1 MAQELTAEPVLP
13 SRARRFRDR
22 CRELLRPWA
31 GRALPK
37 DLRPRAVAASAA
49 SLADGVRDPGLA
61 TLLHRIDTGPIH
73 TGNRVEVFTDG
84 EKAFEAGGE
93 AIEAAVREVLVES
106 YIIRGDETGR
116 RLLDR
121 LRRAVARGAA
131 VRVLTDAVGS
141 FNTPSS
147 FWDEMRAAG
156 IDVRLF
162 HPLWSHWGQRQYR
175 DHRKITVIDRRVGFI
190 GGMNIANEYGSSIGA
205 SADAWRDT
213 HARLEGD
220 VAQELAAVF
229 LEGWTRADGPAFPVA
244 ALPEPGPR
252 PGARVLVVDTRA
264 GRGQQEKQSVLA
276 AVVGAAR
283 RRLLVTNAYFAP
295 GRFTVDL
302 LGAAARRGV
311 DVRLLLPG
319 RTDVPLLRHAAHGYY
334 ADLLR
339 RGVRVFEYEAA
350 TLHAKTLVADDYV
363 SLVGSS
369 NLDARSFYY
378 NAECNALVLDDDTGR
393 ALSEAFFRDLEC
405 SREIQLAPW
414 KHRGLL
420 HRLGDSAARR
430 LTPFL

>member
-1 MAQELTAEPVLP
+1 MTQELAAEPVLT

-22 CRELLRPWA
+22 CRELLYPWA
-31 GRALPK
+31 GRALPA
-37 DLRPRAVAASAA
+37 DLRPRAVAGLAA
-49 SLADGVRDPGLA
+49 SLPEGVRDPALPM
-61 TLLHRIDTGPIH
+61 LLHRIDTGPIH
-73 TGNRVEVFTDG
+73 TGNRVSVFTDG
-84 EKAFEAGGE
+84 EEAFAAGGE
-93 AIEAAVREVLVES
+93 AIESAVHEVLVES

-116 RLLDR
+116 RLLER
-121 LRRAVARGAA
+121 LKRAVARGAA

-162 HPLWSHWGQRQYR
+162 HPLWTHWAQRNYR
-175 DHRKITVIDRRVGFI
+175 DHRKIMVIDRRVGFI
-190 GGMNIANEYGSSIGA
+190 GGMNIANEYGSSVGA
-205 SADAWRDT
+205 RADAWRDT

-229 LEGWTRADGPAFPVA
+229 LEGWTRADGPPFPVA
-244 ALPEPGPR
+244 PPPEPAER

-264 GRGQQEKQSVLA
+264 GRGQREKQSVLA
-276 AVVGAAR
+276 AIVGAAR
-283 RRLLVTNAYFAP
+283 HRLLVTNAYFAP

-319 RTDVPLLRHAAHGYY
+319 RSDVPLLRHAGHGYY

-369 NLDARSFYY
+369 NLDARSFHY

-393 ALSEAFFRDLEC
+393 ALSESFFRDLEC
-405 SREIQLAPW
+405 SREIRLEAW
-414 KHRGLL
+414 KKRGYL
-420 HRLGDSAARR
+420 HRLADAAARR